1 VVIVRFN
8 HGHEPRSRVT
18 TKVLNTR
25 SFSAVKDV
33 GLQRRASQTRARE
46 ACAHFYRV
54 STNSNTRQQR
64 RRDVI
69 CAKARAR
76 PERLVKP
83 TSAPLAYAPLVGAV
97 RLGHARRGARQ
108 PLVPK
113 PLVPKTLVQKR
124 PLCPRLLVPLTLH
137 PKSGAEAVGLAR
149 FSDHCLNGTEQLQ
162 HDLIPSSAC
171 ASDCGTVIPISCACK
186 SDRRFPIGA
195 KARWGQGLLGTRLVG
210 AKARQRAW
218 PTRGGHC
225 ACRSRVCVFPAQ
237 RRI

>member
-1 VVIVRFN
+1 V
-8 HGHEPRSRVT
+8 H
-18 TKVLNTR
+18 
-25 SFSAVKDV
+25 
-33 GLQRRASQTRARE
+33 RRASQTRARE

-83 TSAPLAYAPLVGAV
+83 ASAPLAYAPLVGAV

-113 PLVPKTLVQKR
+113 PLVPKPLVPKTLVQKG

-149 FSDHCLNGTEQLQ
+149 FSDHCLNGSEQLQ
-162 HDLIPSSAC
+162 NDLIPSSAC
-171 ASDCGTVIPISCACK
+171 ASDCGTVIPILRDDEPSAL
-186 SDRRFPIGA
+186 
-195 KARWGQGLLGTRLVG
+195 AREQAVSYWGQGSSARVAHARRPLSMSVSSLCFPCTATDLRFSSAHPWAIDLTCTRL
-210 AKARQRAW
+210 AR
-218 PTRGGHC
+218 
-225 ACRSRVCVFPAQ
+225 RSSHHEFAR
-237 RRI
+237 

>member
-1 VVIVRFN
+1 MCALLPSVDQQQ
-8 HGHEPRSRVT
+8 HEAAAKKRCYLC
-18 TKVLNTR
+18 KGQN
-25 SFSAVKDV
+25 
-33 GLQRRASQTRARE
+33 
-46 ACAHFYRV
+46 
-54 STNSNTRQQR
+54 
-64 RRDVI
+64 
-69 CAKARAR
+69 KARAR

-83 TSAPLAYAPLVGAV
+83 TSAPLAYALLVGAV

-124 PLCPRLLVPLTLH
+124 PLCPRVLVPLTLH

-162 HDLIPSSAC
+162 NDLIPSSAC
-171 ASDCGTVIPISCACK
+171 ASDCGTVIPTL
-186 SDRRFPIGA
+186 SDDEPSSL
-195 KARWGQGLLGTRLVG
+195 ARARATGGFLLAPRLVG
-210 AKARQRAW
+210 ARARQRAW

-225 ACRSRVCVFPAQ
+225 PCGSRVCVCPAQ